1 MAQLAIEIQIERLRV
16 IEISNARDAAI
27 ERLSEAYSSI
37 RQKNE
42 LIEHLQ
48 QESRI
53 GRSGLASALT
63 QLSQNRSLDYQE
75 AESYKAHIATLEKTV
90 EDLRSVL
97 RQQQQQPQ
105 QQSLASKVSD
115 PPPRYEESALKA
127 STISYEESFSSQ
139 RSFHRLKKNV
149 YKPTLRSL
157 R

>member
-90 EDLRSVL
+90 EDLRLVL
-97 RQQQQQPQ
+97 RQQQPQ